1 MVQTKNK
8 SELGCGVVT
17 NVFGYV
23 RNILGSLRALP
34 CQTMF
39 MSRNRA
45 LDSGKKIVMRSS
57 TDEIDTIDTLQ
68 RGVLYLGIYFSSTED
83 GVIVEVKIE

>member
-1 MVQTKNK
+1 
-8 SELGCGVVT
+8 
-17 NVFGYV
+17 
-23 RNILGSLRALP
+23 
-34 CQTMF
+34 MF

-83 GVIVEVKIE
+83 GVIVEVKIEWYENVIISGIKRYMSL